1 MFLMIPYLLAVCLWV
16 ALIVTV
22 RSVWEVRVVLVEVVV
37 VKGGTLIVKSRW
49 RVIGIQ

>member
-1 MFLMIPYLLAVCLWV
+1 MFSYLQAVCAWV

-22 RSVWEVRVVLVEVVV
+22 QPMWEVRVVLVEVVV